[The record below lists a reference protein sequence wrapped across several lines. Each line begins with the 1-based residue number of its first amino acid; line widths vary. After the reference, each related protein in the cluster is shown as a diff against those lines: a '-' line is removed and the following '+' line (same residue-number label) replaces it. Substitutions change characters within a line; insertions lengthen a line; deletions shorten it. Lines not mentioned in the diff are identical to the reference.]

1 LPDYSIRPS
10 DERFRGFQQHLQ
22 DQGIS
27 LLDDYVIRA
36 SPGEVT
42 SQITRLFNHPD
53 RPTAIFAAS
62 DELAMQVLSVAHQEG
77 LSVPKDLALIG
88 FDDLDF
94 ASHIGLTTISQQLD
108 ESGRIAAELLLNHV
122 KNLEK
127 PKQTIEL
134 QLSLIERNT
143 A

>member
-1 LPDYSIRPS
+1 
-10 DERFRGFQQHLQ
+10 
-22 DQGIS
+22 
-27 LLDDYVIRA
+27 
-36 SPGEVT
+36 
-42 SQITRLFNHPD
+42 
-53 RPTAIFAAS
+53 
-62 DELAMQVLSVAHQEG
+62 MQVLSVAHQEG